1 MNNLIDLRSDT
12 VTVPS
17 EEMRRA
23 MYEAVVGDDVYEEDP
38 TVIELEQLVAAQM
51 GMEAGLFVTS
61 GTQGNLVA
69 LLTHC
74 SRGSE
79 VILESEAHIFYY
91 EVGGLSALG
100 GLIPVRVSGN
110 HGVLDAQDVQRSIR
124 GENIHYPSTGLVCL
138 ENTHNRAGGTV
149 TTPAQAKAVADMA
162 HASGIPVH
170 IDGAR
175 IYNAAVSLGVAPAAL
190 TAAVD
195 SVSVCLSKGLG
206 APVGSVLCGSSQFIR
221 AARKY
226 RKMVGGG
233 LRQVGVLAAAGIHA
247 VKHNVQRLA
256 EDHLNARFLAE
267 GLLQI
272 PGFQVDLRTV
282 QTNILIT
289 DVAGTGRSA
298 VDLAAQLT
306 DRGVKCGAFG
316 PTSIRF
322 VTHLNVSR
330 DDCAEALLR
339 IRHAVER

>member
-1 MNNLIDLRSDT
+1 MRVIDLRSDT

-23 MYEAVVGDDVYEEDP
+23 IYEAVVGDDVYEEDP
-38 TVIELEQLVAAQM
+38 TVAELEQLVAADM
-51 GMEAGLFVTS
+51 GKEAGLFVTS

-74 SRGSE
+74 PRGRE

-100 GLIPVRVSGN
+100 GLIPVRVPGRR
-110 HGVLDAQDVQRSIR
+110 GVLQAEDVRMSIR
-124 GENIHYPSTGLVCL
+124 GENVHYPETGLVCL

-149 TTPAQAKAVADMA
+149 TRPEEVQAVADVA
-162 HASGIPVH
+162 HAKGIPVH

-175 IYNAAVSLGVAPAAL
+175 IYNAAVSLGLAPAEL
-190 TAAVD
+190 TKAADTVN
-195 SVSVCLSKGLG
+195 VCLSKGLG
-206 APVGSVLCGSSQFIR
+206 APAGSVLCGSKQFIR

-233 LRQVGVLAAAGIHA
+233 LRQVGVLAAAGIYA
-247 VKHNVQRLA
+247 VKHNVERLA
-256 EDHLNARFLAE
+256 EDHENARFLAE

-272 PGFQVDLRTV
+272 PGFSVDMQTV

-289 DVAGTGRSA
+289 DVAKTGST
-298 VDLAAQLT
+298 AAELVARLQEL
-306 DRGVKCGAFG
+306 GVKCGAFG

-330 DDCAEALLR
+330 ADCAEALR
-339 IRHAVER
+339 RVQTAVGR

>member
-1 MNNLIDLRSDT
+1 MHVIDLRSDT

-17 EEMRRA
+17 DEMRRA
-23 MYEAVVGDDVYEEDP
+23 ISEAVVGDDVYEEDP
-38 TVIELEQLVAAQM
+38 TVAELERLVAADM
-51 GMEAGLFVTS
+51 GKEAGLFVTS

-74 SRGSE
+74 PRGRE

-100 GLIPVRVSGN
+100 GLIPVRVDGR
-110 HGVLDAQDVQRSIR
+110 HGVLQAEDVQRNIR
-124 GENIHYPSTGLVCL
+124 GENVHYPETGLVCL

-149 TTPAQAKAVADMA
+149 TRPQAVQAVADVA
-162 HASGIPVH
+162 HARGIPVH

-175 IYNAAVSLGVAPAAL
+175 IYNAAVALGVAPAEL
-190 TAAVD
+190 TGPADTVN
-195 SVSVCLSKGLG
+195 VCLSKGLG
-206 APVGSVLCGSSQFIR
+206 APVGSVLCGSKQFIR

-233 LRQVGVLAAAGIHA
+233 LRQVGVLAAAGIYA
-247 VKHNVQRLA
+247 VKHNVQRLS
-256 EDHLNARFLAE
+256 EDHGNARFLAE
-267 GLLQI
+267 GLVQL
-272 PGFQVDLRTV
+272 PGLVVDLETV

-289 DVAGTGRSA
+289 DVTATGRSA
-298 VDLAAQLT
+298 QQIVDKLAAL
-306 DRGVKCGAFG
+306 GVKCSAFG

-330 DDCAEALLR
+330 EDCAEALNR
-339 IRHAVER
+339 IQTAVGR